1 MLFSVLRIMLLL
13 MVPDQHVTND
23 HLFSSRNTETI
34 QKCCL
39 IEFVEKLLVIP
50 TSKVL
55 WLLIFLI
62 YKKQCIF
69 TIHTPLYNNSK
80 LKEGQH
86 STQHWQ
92 WKQPNCQAEDIVG
105 VFLKHNYQKLT
116 NWKFVVGTQ
125 HEKSRMEEN
134 TNKMTAGW
142 KVKGRQRILFVSTSS
157 NGGPSK
163 LQRV

>member
-1 MLFSVLRIMLLL
+1 
-13 MVPDQHVTND
+13 MVAN
-23 HLFSSRNTETI
+23 
-34 QKCCL
+34 CL
-39 IEFVEKLLVIP
+39 Y
-50 TSKVL
+50 
-55 WLLIFLI
+55 I

-92 WKQPNCQAEDIVG
+92 WKQPNCQAEDTVR

-116 NWKFVVGTQ
+116 NWEFVVGTQ
-125 HEKSRMEEN
+125 HEKRRMEEN

-142 KVKGRQRILFVSTSS
+142 KVKGRQRVLFMSTSS
-157 NGGPSK
+157 NEGQANFRECKQQQWECLHPEMLHKDLAQSICFPLTFPKHVHGSSCK
-163 LQRV
+163 QMVCMLS

>member
-1 MLFSVLRIMLLL
+1 MTICL
-13 MVPDQHVTND
+13 VPG
-23 HLFSSRNTETI
+23 I
-34 QKCCL
+34 QKDY
-39 IEFVEKLLVIP
+39 
-50 TSKVL
+50 SKMLSHRICTKASADTYIKSFMVANFFY
-55 WLLIFLI
+55 IQ
-62 YKKQCIF
+62 KKQCIF

-80 LKEGQH
+80 LKKGQH

-157 NGGPSK
+157 NGGPGK
-163 LQRV
+163 LQSL

>member
-1 MLFSVLRIMLLL
+1 MTICLVPGIQRDYSKMLSHRICRKASGDTYIKSF
-13 MVPDQHVTND
+13 MVAN
-23 HLFSSRNTETI
+23 
-34 QKCCL
+34 
-39 IEFVEKLLVIP
+39 
-50 TSKVL
+50 
-55 WLLIFLI
+55 FLI

-80 LKEGQH
+80 LNEGQH

-157 NGGPSK
+157 NGGPGK